1 MQLRDYLRIITKRA
15 WIIVLAMFIT
25 VASALIFSRLQ
36 TPVYRSSI
44 QLYVWPA
51 RLDWGLQQVIKALM
65 RSYAAQIRSR
75 ETAGKVIDRLQL
87 DITPEELLRKLTV
100 SPIESDFLIQIDA
113 NDYDPLI
120 ARDIAQETAEV
131 FVEKITVYMLDQ
143 DKQDR
148 VDVSIRDAAQM
159 GTLYKPKWKI
169 NVLAGALFGLLVG
182 GLVVF
187 ILEWLQSDI
196 IRTNEDVERHT
207 GVAVLGA
214 IPLLATAS
222 VHPKRSHP
230 SGQRRAQALGRSTGG
245 TSHD

>member
-1 MQLRDYLRIITKRA
+1 VQLRDYLRIITKRA
-15 WIIVLAMFIT
+15 WIIALAMLIT
-25 VASALIFSRLQ
+25 IASALIFSRLQ

-65 RSYAAQIRSR
+65 RSYAAQIGSR

-87 DITPEELLRKLTV
+87 DITPEDLLRKLTV

-113 NDYDPLI
+113 NDYDPVI
-120 ARDIAQETAEV
+120 ARDIAQEAAEV
-131 FVEKITVYMLDQ
+131 FVERITVYMLDQ
-143 DKQDR
+143 DKRDR
-148 VDVSIRDAAQM
+148 VDVSLRDAAQV
-159 GTLYKPKWKI
+159 GILYKPKWKI
-169 NVLAGALFGLLVG
+169 NALAGALFGLFVG

-196 IRTNEDVERHT
+196 VRTSEDVERHT

-222 VHPKRSHP
+222 VHSKRSHP
-230 SGQRRAQALGRSTGG
+230 SAQALGRSTGG
-245 TSHD
+245 SSHD

>member
-1 MQLRDYLRIITKRA
+1 VQLRDYLRIITKRA
-15 WIIVLAMFIT
+15 WIIALAMLIT
-25 VASALIFSRLQ
+25 IASALIFSRLQ

-65 RSYAAQIRSR
+65 RSYAAQIGSR

-87 DITPEELLRKLTV
+87 DITPEDLLRKLTV

-113 NDYDPLI
+113 NDYDPVI
-120 ARDIAQETAEV
+120 ARDIAQEAAEV
-131 FVEKITVYMLDQ
+131 FVERITV
-143 DKQDR
+143 
-148 VDVSIRDAAQM
+148 
-159 GTLYKPKWKI
+159 LYKPKWKI
-169 NVLAGALFGLLVG
+169 NALAGALFGLFVG

-196 IRTNEDVERHT
+196 VRTSEDVERHT

-222 VHPKRSHP
+222 VHSKRSHP
-230 SGQRRAQALGRSTGG
+230 SAQALGRSTGG
-245 TSHD
+245 SSHD